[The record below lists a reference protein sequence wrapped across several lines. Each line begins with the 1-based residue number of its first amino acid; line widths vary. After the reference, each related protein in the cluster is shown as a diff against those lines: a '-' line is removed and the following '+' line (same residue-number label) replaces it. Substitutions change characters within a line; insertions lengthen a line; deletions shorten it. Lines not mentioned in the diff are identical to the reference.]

1 MDVCAARGRSARLKL
16 HGEECCARWRLDC
29 CYSLSDAI
37 GGKSTTHLWHAFAA
51 TFPKGESSGARW
63 ICGGVADRGSAV
75 PASGTQKLQSEAGER
90 MRPGALRIQAGHA
103 KRLCS
108 TRCAAKC
115 RLALRRGAT
124 GLLLLTTTPSALPLD
139 RLTGRSYSSS

>member
-1 MDVCAARGRSARLKL
+1 M
-16 HGEECCARWRLDC
+16 
-29 CYSLSDAI
+29 
-37 GGKSTTHLWHAFAA
+37 
-51 TFPKGESSGARW
+51 
-63 ICGGVADRGSAV
+63 
-75 PASGTQKLQSEAGER
+75 PASGTQKLQLEAGER

-108 TRCAAKC
+108 TRCAAEC

-139 RLTGRSYSSS
+139 RLVRHSPITFTGVAMELLFPELSPSLGLPPCQSPNKVSLTHLAHRRDGRIRQANPSR